1 MSRTLRI
8 FRPSLPRQ
16 RLLLALLHPSS
27 ERGFALRATS
37 RSTRAGVVGSAP
49 APSGSAPAPF
59 GLGSEPAHQ
68 LQFVADRK

>member
-16 RLLLALLHPSS
+16 RLLLALCTPAQNAGSPTRYLSS
-27 ERGFALRATS
+27 ILGR
-37 RSTRAGVVGSAP
+37 VVGSAA

-68 LQFVADRK
+68 LQLVADRK